1 MISIKTIIMKTI
13 EPIQIWQNGQTKTA
27 SVLNAYVISDNLKD
41 SATFYYALLTADNDQ
56 LAQGNLTMSGEDYVG
71 FISNDYAFD
80 WVATQLNVVI
90 TGDTVTI
97 NNSPEEE
104 K

>member
-1 MISIKTIIMKTI
+1 MKTI
-13 EPIQIWQNGQTKTA
+13 QPISIWQNGQTKTA
-27 SVLNAYVISDNLKD
+27 SVLNAYAISDNLKD
-41 SATFYYALLTADNDQ
+41 SATFYYSLQTEEGEQ
-56 LAQGNLTMSGEDYVG
+56 LSQGNLTMSGEDYVG
-71 FISNDYAFD
+71 FTSNDYAFD

-90 TGDTVTI
+90 TGDVAVV

>member
-1 MISIKTIIMKTI
+1 MKTI
-13 EPIQIWQNGQTKTA
+13 QPISIWQNGQTKTA

-41 SATFYYALLTADNDQ
+41 SATFFYALQTAEGDQ

-90 TGDTVTI
+90 TGDVTVV

>member
-1 MISIKTIIMKTI
+1 MKTI
-13 EPIQIWQNGQTKTA
+13 EPIQIWQNGQIKEA
-27 SVLNAYVISDNLKD
+27 ELLNAYVISDNLKD

-56 LAQGNLTMSGEDYVG
+56 LAQGNLTMSGEDYVE
-71 FISNDYAFD
+71 FISNEYAFD

-90 TGDTVTI
+90 TGDVAVV